1 MAAGILL
8 SSMSLLQAQNMISAG
23 TPDIKIA
30 SASDV
35 ENTGL
40 FLNHCASC
48 NKGVAAAIC
57 WDGAEPGVAFT
68 DDILTTVFNLP
79 QGAHDP
85 DIILG
90 QGSYDAR
97 VVFELGNDILQIDFV
112 LNPITLAIVS
122 HTQTVV
128 IENAI
133 HPNIDLNGE
142 RIAFICQSTINL
154 GPNNERLPIFTGT
167 FGSPMA
173 QLEDNSAQL
182 VYAEDFTLGTNTD
195 PCVQPDIA
203 IGADNSSVFYIY
215 PTFNEASPS
224 GHLWFS
230 GNLEVNVSGIAIFN
244 FPMNTW
250 HHQCTGECPPR
261 IAAPTAGVFATNY
274 VTAKGFNNSAAQQ
287 VWTYFGQSG
296 ATNLVDWLNTNGQST
311 YNPAIDWI
319 SDPYV
324 NIAYTVDDA
333 SFTDKKDIIVAQR
346 DHMGVAYFPGD
357 WSRANMDVGFNQS
370 IVSISGID
378 VQVEYNALFGY
389 AWVNEGDNTIR
400 YKSNEPTEQ
409 NLKGKSTKIAAF
421 KVFPNPTTDFINIL
435 APEAEKIQHVEIID
449 AQGKAVLTEK
459 HTSVESYM
467 LSVQSWPKGVY
478 WMRINQQHIHS
489 FILE

>member
-1 MAAGILL
+1 
-8 SSMSLLQAQNMISAG
+8 
-23 TPDIKIA
+23 
-30 SASDV
+30 
-35 ENTGL
+35 
-40 FLNHCASC
+40 
-48 NKGVAAAIC
+48 
-57 WDGAEPGVAFT
+57 VAFT

-128 IENAI
+128 VENAI

-154 GPNNERLPIFTGT
+154 GPNNERLPIFTRT

-173 QLEDNSAQL
+173 QLEDNLAQL
-182 VYAEDFTLGTNTD
+182 VYAEDFTLGTNTA
-195 PCVQPDIA
+195 PCVQPDVA
-203 IGADNSSVFYIY
+203 IGTDNGDEFYIY
-215 PTFNEASPS
+215 PAFNEVVP
-224 GHLWFS
+224 GGYLWWTGGFQILLSS
-230 GNLEVNVSGIAIFN
+230 GNAFN
-244 FPMNTW
+244 MYPDFLTK
-250 HHQCTGECPPR
+250 HHQCSSECPPR
-261 IAAPTAGVFATNY
+261 IAAPTAGVFTTNY
-274 VTAKGFNNSAAQQ
+274 VSAKGFNNSAAQQ
-287 VWTYFGQSG
+287 IWTYFGQSG
-296 ATNLVDWLNTNGQST
+296 ATNMVDWLNTNGQST

-333 SFTDKKDIIVAQR
+333 SLTDKKDIIVAQR

-409 NLKGKSTKIAAF
+409 NLKGKSTKNAAF
-421 KVFPNPTTDFINIL
+421 TVFPNPTTDFITIL
-435 APEAEKIQHVEIID
+435 APEAEKIQLVEIID
-449 AQGKAVLTEK
+449 AQGKSVLTEK